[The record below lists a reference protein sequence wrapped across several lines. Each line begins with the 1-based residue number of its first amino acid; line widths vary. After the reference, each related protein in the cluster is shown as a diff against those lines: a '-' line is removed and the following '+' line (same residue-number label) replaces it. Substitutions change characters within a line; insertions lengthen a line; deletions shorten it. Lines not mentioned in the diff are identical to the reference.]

1 MAKQIKYG
9 HYLHGGDYNPEQW
22 LDRPDILQKDIE
34 YFKKAHIN
42 TVSVGI
48 FSWAVLEPE
57 EGKYNFGWL
66 EEIINNLY
74 KEGINTILATPSG
87 ARPKWMADKYEEVL
101 RMDPDRT
108 RRFFGG
114 RHNHC
119 FTSPVYREKVHAID
133 KKLAE
138 RFGRHPAVMLWH
150 ISNEFGGECHCPLCQ
165 AKFREWLKEKYGTIE
180 NLNKRWCTTFWSHK
194 YNSFDQ
200 IESPSPK
207 GENELHALKLDWKRF
222 VTYQTIDFIKNEVDA
237 IREGGSEL
245 PVTANLM
252 YDYDGLD
259 YKKFKDVLDI
269 VSWDNYPSWHKKEEY
284 LTAVDAEMQH
294 DLMRSIKKEPFLL
307 MESCPSATNWKPINK
322 LKKPGMHLA
331 ASLQAVA
338 HGSDSVLYFQLRQS
352 RGASEKFHGAV
363 IDHYGGDDT
372 RVFKEVTEVGEALEQ
387 IQETVGTS
395 MRSQAAVLYD
405 RENDWAIADVQGPR
419 NADMHYREAVQKN
432 YRALREQGLN
442 VDIIAMEHDLSDYKV
457 LAAPMSYMFKDGYEE
472 KLRAYVENGG
482 TLVLSYWSGLVD
494 GTDRCFL
501 GGTPYGLMDVAGL
514 RSTETD
520 ALYDWEEN
528 HAIPEAGSHLGISNV
543 YTCKNLCE
551 LVKVSDAEV
560 LMRYGED
567 FYQGYPAL
575 THKAFGKGHVYYVC
589 ADMEIGFYQ
598 DFYGRVAA
606 EAGLKFP
613 IEFVPEGVSVTVR
626 ENEDTEYLFIQNYAR
641 KAQTVAVPA
650 EYELLYGTESEVMAP
665 LETRVLKKKKK

>member
-1 MAKQIKYG
+1 
-9 HYLHGGDYNPEQW
+9 
-22 LDRPDILQKDIE
+22 
-34 YFKKAHIN
+34 
-42 TVSVGI
+42 
-48 FSWAVLEPE
+48 
-57 EGKYNFGWL
+57 
-66 EEIINNLY
+66 
-74 KEGINTILATPSG
+74 
-87 ARPKWMADKYEEVL
+87 
-101 RMDPDRT
+101 
-108 RRFFGG
+108 
-114 RHNHC
+114 
-119 FTSPVYREKVHAID
+119 
-133 KKLAE
+133 
-138 RFGRHPAVMLWH
+138 
-150 ISNEFGGECHCPLCQ
+150 
-165 AKFREWLKEKYGTIE
+165 
-180 NLNKRWCTTFWSHK
+180 
-194 YNSFDQ
+194 
-200 IESPSPK
+200 
-207 GENELHALKLDWKRF
+207 
-222 VTYQTIDFIKNEVDA
+222 
-237 IREGGSEL
+237 
-245 PVTANLM
+245 
-252 YDYDGLD
+252 
-259 YKKFKDVLDI
+259 
-269 VSWDNYPSWHKKEEY
+269 
-284 LTAVDAEMQH
+284 
-294 DLMRSIKKEPFLL
+294 MRSIRKEPFLL

-352 RGASEKFHGAV
+352 QGASEKFHGAV

-372 RVFKEVTEVGEALEQ
+372 RVFREVTEVGEALEQ

-419 NADMHYREAVQKN
+419 NVDMHYREAVQKN

-442 VDIIAMEHDLSDYKV
+442 VDVIAMEHSLSDYKV
-457 LAAPMSYMFKDGYEE
+457 LAAPMAYMFKDGYEE
-472 KLRAYVENGG
+472 KLRTYVENGG

-567 FYQGYPAL
+567 FYQGYPVL

-606 EAGLKFP
+606 EAGLKSP
-613 IEFVPEGVSVTVR
+613 IEIIPEGVSVTVR

-641 KAQTVAVPA
+641 KPQAVPVPA

-665 LETRVLKKKKK
+665 LQTRILKKHK